1 LDRISDALE
10 RARENAA
17 PAGAIRSNR
26 VTRLREEM
34 PENTGLESPARI
46 RYTQTR
52 TVHIAPG
59 ILREHRLVD
68 GFGAGSYRDSY
79 KILCTQVLHRLR
91 ENDWNALAVTS
102 PAGREGKTLTAINL
116 AISLSREVDCTVLLV
131 DADLRAPGIHRCFG
145 LPAGPGLGDYLGTG
159 VALAEVLVHPGI
171 DRLVLLPGG
180 TPLANSSEMLGSQ
193 KMMNLVQELKSRYPS
208 RIVVFDLPPVLS
220 AADALA
226 FSPYVDAAILVVE
239 EGSSD
244 REQVQR
250 AAEMLGTTRLMG
262 TVLNKSRLAG
272 IAGSTRRPGPG
283 WLARLLRRG
292 RDRTHHV

>member
-1 LDRISDALE
+1 MDRISDALE
-10 RARENAA
+10 RARENAV
-17 PAGAIRSNR
+17 PVGVIRSNR
-26 VTRLREEM
+26 VARLREEI
-34 PENTGLESPARI
+34 PDSPAAENPARI

-52 TVHIAPG
+52 TVHIAPE

-68 GFGAGSYRDSY
+68 GFGAGRYRDSY
-79 KILCTQVLHRLR
+79 KILCTQVLQRLR

-116 AISLSREVDCTVLLV
+116 AISLSHEVDCTVLLV

-145 LPAGPGLGDYLGTG
+145 LPAGPGLGDYLCGG
-159 VALAEVLVHPGI
+159 VALADVLVHPGI
-171 DRLVLLPGG
+171 DRLVMLPGG
-180 TPLANSSEMLGSQ
+180 TPLPNSSEMLGSQ

-208 RIVVFDLPPVLS
+208 RIIVFDLPPVLS

-226 FSPYVDAAILVVE
+226 FSPYVDAAVLVVE
-239 EGSSD
+239 EGGSD

-250 AAEMLGTTRLMG
+250 AAEMLGTTRLIG
-262 TVLNKSRLAG
+262 TVLNKSRQ
-272 IAGSTRRPGPG
+272 AGSAGATRKPG

-292 RDRTHHV
+292 KDRAHHV

>member
-1 LDRISDALE
+1 MDRISDALE
-10 RARENAA
+10 RARENAV
-17 PAGAIRSNR
+17 PVGVIRSNR
-26 VTRLREEM
+26 VARLREEI
-34 PENTGLESPARI
+34 PDRPGPESPARI
-46 RYTQTR
+46 SYTQTR
-52 TVHIAPG
+52 TVHIAPE

-68 GFGAGSYRDSY
+68 GFGAGSYRDAY
-79 KILCTQVLHRLR
+79 KILCTQVLQRLR

-145 LPAGPGLGDYLGTG
+145 LPAGPGLGDYLSAG
-159 VALAEVLVHPGI
+159 VALADVLVHPGI

-193 KMMNLVQELKSRYPS
+193 KMMNLVQELKTRYPS
-208 RIVVFDLPPVLS
+208 RIIVFDLPPVLS

-239 EGSSD
+239 EGGSD

-250 AAEMLGTTRLMG
+250 AAEMLGTTRLIG
-262 TVLNKSRLAG
+262 TVLNKSRQAES
-272 IAGSTRRPGPG
+272 ASQTRKPG

-292 RDRTHHV
+292 KDRAHHV

>member
-17 PAGAIRSNR
+17 PVGVIRSNR
-26 VTRLREEM
+26 VARLREEIPDSSG
-34 PENTGLESPARI
+34 PETPARI
-46 RYTQTR
+46 RYSQTR
-52 TVHIAPG
+52 TVHIAPE

-79 KILCTQVLHRLR
+79 KILCTQVLQRLR

-102 PAGREGKTLTAINL
+102 AAGREGKTLTAINL

-145 LPAGPGLGDYLGTG
+145 LPAGPGLGDYLSAG
-159 VALAEVLVHPGI
+159 VALADVLVHPGI

-239 EGSSD
+239 EGASD

-250 AAEMLGTTRLMG
+250 AAEMLGTTRLIG
-262 TVLNKSRLAG
+262 TVLNKSRQAA
-272 IAGSTRRPGPG
+272 IAGSTRRSGPG

-292 RDRTHHV
+292 KDRANHV